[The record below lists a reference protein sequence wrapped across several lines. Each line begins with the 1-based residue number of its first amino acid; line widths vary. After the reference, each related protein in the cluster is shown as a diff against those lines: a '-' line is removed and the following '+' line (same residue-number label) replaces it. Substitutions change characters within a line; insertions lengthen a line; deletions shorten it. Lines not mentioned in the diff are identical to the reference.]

1 MLLSLCIPLPDL
13 LVVYLCCSAVREG
26 MPCGAAG
33 ITSGESG
40 PVPVHWNAP
49 NGTWVTTTT
58 SNPASPG
65 GPVRLPSPEAT
76 PAEASAASGMQN
88 RLYMTC
94 TDFITFVLIW
104 SIILQASSAAG

>member
-1 MLLSLCIPLPDL
+1 
-13 LVVYLCCSAVREG
+13 

-33 ITSGESG
+33 ITAGESG

-65 GPVRLPSPEAT
+65 GPVRLPSPEAA

-88 RLYMTC
+88 LLYVTC
-94 TDFITFVLIW
+94 TDFSKFVTIW
-104 SIILQASSAAG
+104 LIILQAGSAAG